1 MPDALT
7 LFLTTGNA
15 LSDDVDEALV
25 ATFENLDADLMGI
38 GEVVGWDD
46 DGETVQFHVLAEE
59 PARVIESIRATLVDL
74 GVHSARVEA
83 SDPATGSQLYQR
95 QL

>member
-1 MPDALT
+1 MPEALT

-15 LSDDVDEALV
+15 LGDDVDEALV

-59 PARVIESIRATLVDL
+59 PARVIESIRAALVDL
-74 GVHSARVEA
+74 SARVEA